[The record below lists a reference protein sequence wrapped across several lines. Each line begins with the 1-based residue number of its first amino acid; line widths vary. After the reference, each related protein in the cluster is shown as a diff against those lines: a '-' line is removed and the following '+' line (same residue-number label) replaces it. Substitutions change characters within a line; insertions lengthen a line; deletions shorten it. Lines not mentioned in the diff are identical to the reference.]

1 MSSSSSNKIA
11 DNEMQSVQVF
21 VRIRPALENES
32 PIHSLETTSND
43 VVVEANYQ
51 KKFTFDKVFSE
62 KSTQSHVYNSAVK
75 PFVSDIISGYNCTLV
90 TYGTTFTGK
99 TYTMYG
105 VIPNTATSSGSLE
118 NVAIQD
124 SFRIDT
130 HEECGMIPRVVSD
143 LFTELANRQ
152 ISHSVACTYYQL
164 RNEEL
169 CDLLSDDSHQLKI
182 YDDRRNKGAVR
193 IVGLREI
200 YVKNKFELFK
210 LLNKVHQK
218 TIPNEKSGCHSIFT
232 LKTTIHQKGFDC
244 DNYIKIGKLCMVDLA
259 SSDNTSKSEVNR
271 RVRDNSRASLS
282 LLTFQRV
289 ITALWEKNAHVPF
302 RDSKLTRILQDSFGG
317 KSKTSIIT
325 TISPMTGSSDD
336 ILCTLECAQRA
347 RTIFNKPEV
356 NKMLLFKEFF
366 NHYIDENSSTR
377 KDLEA
382 SRNRDGVL
390 IHQENFQKM
399 LTDKKLQKESLSQLR
414 LLVAD
419 LKNSKKERKLQTE
432 NFLIYVKNVSSD
444 FSADLD
450 YYHKL
455 CNENTQHNELLQSQQ
470 LELYNKSKSVLS
482 SCVDKVSARRCV
494 FSNAGDLNI
503 CLDKVKQSLNSRSEV
518 FDQVLDLENQR
529 ESSLED
535 FEGCSKGDDCESC
548 KVASESLLEFEESV
562 DDTPVVDNLLFKEI
576 AQENMNGYSETC
588 ELEDSL
594 MHLKEKLI
602 QQIKSTYETV
612 ITQVMD
618 VKKEN
623 A

>member
-1 MSSSSSNKIA
+1 
-11 DNEMQSVQVF
+11 
-21 VRIRPALENES
+21 
-32 PIHSLETTSND
+32 
-43 VVVEANYQ
+43 
-51 KKFTFDKVFSE
+51 
-62 KSTQSHVYNSAVK
+62 
-75 PFVSDIISGYNCTLV
+75 
-90 TYGTTFTGK
+90 
-99 TYTMYG
+99 
-105 VIPNTATSSGSLE
+105 
-118 NVAIQD
+118 
-124 SFRIDT
+124 
-130 HEECGMIPRVVSD
+130 
-143 LFTELANRQ
+143 
-152 ISHSVACTYYQL
+152 
-164 RNEEL
+164 
-169 CDLLSDDSHQLKI
+169 
-182 YDDRRNKGAVR
+182 
-193 IVGLREI
+193 
-200 YVKNKFELFK
+200 
-210 LLNKVHQK
+210 
-218 TIPNEKSGCHSIFT
+218 
-232 LKTTIHQKGFDC
+232 
-244 DNYIKIGKLCMVDLA
+244 
-259 SSDNTSKSEVNR
+259 
-271 RVRDNSRASLS
+271 
-282 LLTFQRV
+282 
-289 ITALWEKNAHVPF
+289 
-302 RDSKLTRILQDSFGG
+302 
-317 KSKTSIIT
+317 
-325 TISPMTGSSDD
+325 
-336 ILCTLECAQRA
+336 
-347 RTIFNKPEV
+347 
-356 NKMLLFKEFF
+356 
-366 NHYIDENSSTR
+366 
-377 KDLEA
+377 
-382 SRNRDGVL
+382 
-390 IHQENFQKM
+390 M

-535 FEGCSKGDDCESC
+535 FE
-548 KVASESLLEFEESV
+548 SLLEFEESV

-618 VKKEN
+618 VKKETLNFESNFENMRSSNNMEMSDLSQEFESYILTILERLKVANDIVDEVVGPTGNSVATHLSKHIEDSERCIANSSKAYIDQKRDLNKIFQDVQNNMLEEHVVAEDFSKGVIDFSQSSIDYNLIVSQITDQLQSIIDNTN
-623 A
+623 AKVEEVQHAGDTPTRPHRKVPHNLKELTPKEKTLHRFRERQELTEAADEDASKDPTGAMSEAED